1 MLHVHFSFYFSFFL
15 FLFPFQ
21 LIVQRYRSEKALGM
35 RDNPQ
40 TYFLFTCTIR
50 RLGNSALVNYVKWF
64 VDLACYKVSQLKV
77 CALSRVK
84 HIFVIVEQKLRLPIW
99 RRELR
104 NFSELNMDTFG
115 FLFFRP
121 QHGGGQ
127 KIFHMFCDRFLLQVC
142 IALKKNDC
150 FHSWVWW
157 PITSIEELTGNACF
171 IYENWKH
178 I

>member
-1 MLHVHFSFYFSFFL
+1 MRHVHFSFYFSFLL

-104 NFSELNMDTFG
+104 NFSELRMDTFG
-115 FLFFRP
+115 FLFFVHNTEVVR
-121 QHGGGQ
+121 
-127 KIFHMFCDRFLLQVC
+127 KAFT
-142 IALKKNDC
+142 C
-150 FHSWVWW
+150 FAIGFSCKFVW
-157 PITSIEELTGNACF
+157 L
-171 IYENWKH
+171 
-178 I
+178 

>member
-1 MLHVHFSFYFSFFL
+1 MNVMYWRNRHWLITKKPTMRHVHFSFYFSFFL

-84 HIFVIVEQKLRLPIW
+84 HIFVICRTKTAFTHLETWIAEFQWAQNGYIW
-99 RRELR
+99 ISFFFVHNTEVTRKSFTCFAIG
-104 NFSELNMDTFG
+104 FSCKF
-115 FLFFRP
+115 
-121 QHGGGQ
+121 
-127 KIFHMFCDRFLLQVC
+127 V
-142 IALKKNDC
+142 
-150 FHSWVWW
+150 
-157 PITSIEELTGNACF
+157 
-171 IYENWKH
+171 
-178 I
+178 